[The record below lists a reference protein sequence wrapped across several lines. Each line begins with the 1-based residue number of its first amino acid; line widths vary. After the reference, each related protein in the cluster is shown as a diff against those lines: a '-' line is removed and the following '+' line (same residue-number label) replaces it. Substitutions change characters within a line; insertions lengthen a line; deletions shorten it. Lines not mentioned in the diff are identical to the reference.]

1 MAAEPHPLPTLA
13 DLQSAIEDA
22 LPAQLPSASPIAQP
36 LADAMRYAVLGGGK
50 RLRAMLACAACLS
63 LGGRLEDALAP
74 ACALECMHAYS
85 LVHDDLPDM
94 DDDAL
99 RRGRPSCHIAYGVAT
114 AILAGDALQ
123 ALAFEILA
131 KAPKASAEVRLAAV
145 RVLGSACGWSGMA
158 GGQAF
163 DIASEGERLSLPQLQ
178 ALHAAKTGALVQAAV
193 EIGALFG
200 GADEQALAQLRTFG
214 SRIGLAFQIID
225 DVLDL
230 TQSSDTLGKP
240 AGSDQRA
247 GKSTFALLMGVQ
259 PARAHA
265 QQLLDEALALLAK
278 APLRGDLLAQ
288 LGRQAVHRQ
297 H

>member
-63 LGGRLEDALAP
+63 LGGRLENALAP

-85 LVHDDLPDM
+85 LVHDDLPAM

-131 KAPKASAEVRLAAV
+131 KAPKASAEVRLAAI
-145 RVLGSACGWSGMA
+145 RALGDACGWSGMA

-163 DIASEGERLSLPQLQ
+163 DLASEGERLSLPQLQ
-178 ALHAAKTGALVQAAV
+178 ALHAAKTGALMQAAV
-193 EIGALFG
+193 GDRRPVRRRGRASLGPAARLRKPHRGWRFRSSTTCWITPKSQRHPGQAGRFRSAG
-200 GADEQALAQLRTFG
+200 GEKHFCP
-214 SRIGLAFQIID
+214 
-225 DVLDL
+225 
-230 TQSSDTLGKP
+230 SDGRSASPRPCATAARRGPRP
-240 AGSDQRA
+240 AGQGA
-247 GKSTFALLMGVQ
+247 
-259 PARAHA
+259 PAR
-265 QQLLDEALALLAK
+265 
-278 APLRGDLLAQ
+278 
-288 LGRQAVHRQ
+288 
-297 H
+297 